1 MAGGIVEAVVT
12 REMIERRAFELSLVE
27 RSRSPEENWQVAEQQ
42 LREELRSGWASQ
54 ASSRRNQSRRSP
66 EALRP
71 RNGSSTR
78 Q

>member
-42 LREELRSGWASQ
+42 LREELRSGWASRGVLK
-54 ASSRRNQSRRSP
+54 AESVSP
-66 EALRP
+66 QP
-71 RNGSSTR
+71 GSPQTKER
-78 Q
+78 K